1 LISFKGAPDVPFTDA
16 MPAAA
21 VFPFDELARLPV
33 VTCSCGQHAAG
44 ACPDDYRRELEPADE
59 TIAEL
64 QSVVVAMRHRGDA
77 VADLERDVELFAGQ
91 LLHVARLPDPVAPSR
106 RLQLIRLSMA
116 LAAVAI
122 RYREELKP

>member
-1 LISFKGAPDVPFTDA
+1 MPFTGSV
-16 MPAAA
+16 PAAA
-21 VFPFDELARLPV
+21 VSFPTVELERLPV

-44 ACPDDYRRELEPADE
+44 ACPDDYRRELEPTDS

-77 VADLERDVELFAGQ
+77 VAELVADIEAIAEQ
-91 LLHVARLPDPVAPSR
+91 LVHVAGLPDTVAPPR
-106 RLQLIRLSMA
+106 HLQLIRLSIA
-116 LAAVAI
+116 LAATAI

>member
-1 LISFKGAPDVPFTDA
+1 MPFTVPMSVAVPF
-16 MPAAA
+16 PIG
-21 VFPFDELARLPV
+21 ELERLPV

-44 ACPDDYRRELEPADE
+44 ACPEDYRRDLEPSDS

-64 QSVVVAMRHRGDA
+64 QSVVVAMRHREGDDA
-77 VADLERDVELFAGQ
+77 VELERDLDVYLQQ
-91 LLHVARLPDPVAPSR
+91 LHHVSCLPDPQSPPREV
-106 RLQLIRLSMA
+106 QLIRLSMA